1 MKIIKSENLVHKFSV
16 TDEND
21 NIIEENSALDGVNI
35 EVEEGQFIA
44 ILGHN
49 GSGKSTFARHI
60 NAMLTPDEG
69 TLFVNGWDTR
79 DESKIWDIR
88 QNAGMVFQNPDNQ
101 IIATVVEEDV
111 GFGPEN
117 LGVPTEEIWERV
129 EKALSSVGML
139 EYRHHSPTKLSGGQ
153 KQRVAIAGVVA
164 MKPKCIVLDEPTA
177 MLDPNGR
184 KEVIKTVREL
194 NKQENVTVILITHH
208 MNEVIDADKVFVM
221 DKGQVV
227 MEGTPREVFAHVD
240 EIKKLGLDVPQVTEI
255 ADRLNKNG
263 IKMGDCVLTI
273 KEFKERFKAVKGE
286 LWSYN
291 AVTHDKEDGAKKSRA
306 AKFQEEKK
314 IEIDCI
320 DKIDSVLDKMD
331 NKLLLKAENLRYV
344 YEEGT
349 AYEKGALDGVSLDI
363 HEGEFLAIIGHTGSG
378 KSTLIQHLNG
388 LIKADSGSIYFNG
401 ENIYDK
407 EFSLP
412 FLRKHVGLVFQ
423 YPEHQLFE
431 TTVFEDVC
439 FGPKNLG
446 LSKEEIE
453 NAARKALKQ
462 VGLDESYFEKSPFE
476 LSGGEKRRVAIAG
489 VLAMNPDVLILDEP
503 TAGLDPKGRD
513 SILNK
518 LKELQLERNI
528 AIVLV
533 SHSMEDVAK
542 YADRLVVMNQ
552 GKKLFDGE
560 VREVFGHYKELEE
573 IGLAAPQVTYLMAET
588 GKTVTTVDEAVE
600 ILLG

>member
-69 TLFVNGWDTR
+69 TLYVNGWDTK

-101 IIATVVEEDV
+101 IIATMVEEDV

-129 EKALSSVGML
+129 DKALSAVGML

-221 DKGQVV
+221 DKGHVV

-240 EIKKLGLDVPQVTEI
+240 EIKRLGLDVPQVTEI
-255 ADRLNKNG
+255 ADRLTKNG
-263 IKMGDCVLTI
+263 IDMGGCVLSI
-273 KEFKERFKAVKGE
+273 EEFKEHFKAVKRDLTE
-286 LWSYN
+286 YSVKTE
-291 AVTHDKEDGAKKSRA
+291 ASDS
-306 AKFQEEKK
+306 Q
-314 IEIDCI
+314 IENKDAG
-320 DKIDSVLDKMD
+320 KVQ
-331 NKLLLKAENLRYV
+331 NNQTAERKLLLKAENLRYV

-388 LIKADSGSIYFNG
+388 LIKADIGNIYFNG

-431 TTVFEDVC
+431 STVYEDVC

-453 NAARKALKQ
+453 NAAKKALNQ
-462 VGLDESYFEKSPFE
+462 VGLDENYYEKSPFE

-518 LKELQLERNI
+518 LKELQRERNI

-552 GKKLFDGE
+552 GKKLYDGE
-560 VREVFGHYKELEE
+560 ARAVFRHYKELEE

-600 ILLG
+600 ILIG